1 MSPKIVGSAMVLT
14 ASIAWGISGVSG
26 QYLLQRGIS
35 VNAVTSLRLVIA
47 GAVLVA
53 IVALRNPKSI
63 VQAMRTPAFLKDM
76 LLFAIFGIIANQFAY
91 LQAIHYTN
99 AGTATVLQYLTPVT
113 VLAYTCFKN
122 RIPPALLEI
131 LAVILAMSG
140 TYLLATH
147 GELNS
152 LAINP
157 KGLFWGIF
165 SSFTYTAYI
174 ILPVKIVQQWGSLL
188 SIGMSM
194 LVGGGLFSLGSHVWT
209 EKFIWDGP
217 IILGYLG
224 IIGVGTIIAYTLFL
238 TGAAYTGPVQS
249 SLLASL
255 EPVASVVFTVTM
267 FHASFYPA
275 DFVGMITIVIAALMI
290 SLKHYIARLFT
301 HPLRRRKA

>member
-1 MSPKIVGSAMVLT
+1 
-14 ASIAWGISGVSG
+14 
-26 QYLLQRGIS
+26 
-35 VNAVTSLRLVIA
+35 
-47 GAVLVA
+47 
-53 IVALRNPKSI
+53 
-63 VQAMRTPAFLKDM
+63 
-76 LLFAIFGIIANQFAY
+76 
-91 LQAIHYTN
+91 
-99 AGTATVLQYLTPVT
+99 
-113 VLAYTCFKN
+113 
-122 RIPPALLEI
+122 
-131 LAVILAMSG
+131 MSG

-238 TGAAYTGPVQS
+238 KGAAYTGPVQS

-255 EPVASVVFTVTM
+255 EPVASVVFTVAM